1 MNELF
6 SNLPDGFE
14 DASKRR
20 LTEVAKV
27 QDRLNAVVPAITQDL
42 DALLAELRQDM
53 QDCER
58 GEIPA
63 LVSAYLS
70 VVNMRVDIEKARLA

>member
-6 SNLPDGFE
+6 ANLPDGFE

-20 LTEVAKV
+20 LTEVAKA

-42 DALLAELRQDM
+42 DALLAELRQGM